1 MVPTYFEL
9 YDIIWG
15 PSGFQYIYREREKE
29 RKRERE
35 RDGERKRERER
46 TREKEREIMPRVIV
60 FSRLPTH
67 LTRALR
73 VTAEHN

>member
-1 MVPTYFEL
+1 M
-9 YDIIWG
+9 G
-15 PSGFQYIYREREKE
+15 PLRVFNKYIYIYREREKE

-35 RDGERKRERER
+35 RERVSERTRERERKR

-73 VTAEHN
+73 VTAENN